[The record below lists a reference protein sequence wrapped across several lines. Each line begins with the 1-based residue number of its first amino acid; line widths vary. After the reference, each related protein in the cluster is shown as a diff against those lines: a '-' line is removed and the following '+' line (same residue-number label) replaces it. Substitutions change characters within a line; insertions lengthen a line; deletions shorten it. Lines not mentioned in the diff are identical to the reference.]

1 MITCYDL
8 SSKRK
13 ILINPRCVV
22 SVEFRE
28 DVTGKYAEINIVSA
42 PYRIKVKEN
51 AREVEQIKEFFEKL
65 RRIDS
70 HVHHSE

>member
-8 SSKRK
+8 LLKRT

-28 DVTGKYAEINIVSA
+28 DATGKYAEIHLMGE

-51 AREVEQIKEFFEKL
+51 AREIEEIKEFFEK
-65 RRIDS
+65 I
-70 HVHHSE
+70 EE

>member
-1 MITCYDL
+1 MITCYDQL
-8 SSKRK
+8 LKRT

-28 DVTGKYAEINIVSA
+28 DATGKYAEIHLMGE

-51 AREVEQIKEFFEKL
+51 AREIEEIKEFFEK
-65 RRIDS
+65 I
-70 HVHHSE
+70 EEEKQ

>member
-8 SSKRK
+8 LLKRT

-28 DVTGKYAEINIVSA
+28 DATGKYAEIHRMGE

-51 AREVEQIKEFFEKL
+51 AREIEEIKEFFEK
-65 RRIDS
+65 I
-70 HVHHSE
+70 EEEKQ

>member
-8 SSKRK
+8 LLKRK
-13 ILINPRCVV
+13 VLINPRCVV

-28 DVTGKYAEINIVSA
+28 DATGKYAEIHLMGE

-51 AREVEQIKEFFEKL
+51 AREIEEIKEFFKKLEEEKQ
-65 RRIDS
+65 
-70 HVHHSE
+70 

>member
-8 SSKRK
+8 LTKRK

-28 DVTGKYAEINIVSA
+28 DATGKYAEIHLMGE

-51 AREVEQIKEFFEKL
+51 AREIEEIKEFFEKL
-65 RRIDS
+65 
-70 HVHHSE
+70 EEEKQ

>member
-8 SSKRK
+8 LSKRK
-13 ILINPRCVV
+13 VLINPRCVV

-28 DVTGKYAEINIVSA
+28 DSTGKYTEIHIMGE

-51 AREVEQIKEFFEKL
+51 AREIKEIKEFFSKCKGVRL
-65 RRIDS
+65 ND
-70 HVHHSE
+70 